1 MSYNKPEKDFG
12 EAPKVH
18 KIRTPS
24 PAPYFAN
31 EHNVD

>member
-18 KIRTPS
+18 KIRPYPPFWLPS
-24 PAPYFAN
+24 FEPN
-31 EHNVD
+31 T